1 MSIKREGSGA
11 VPERAGEHTGAAFR
25 YRRAIGVMSTFAV
38 LAGTGCS
45 ANQATSQRQGND
57 NETAYMVESGTANLH
72 AVEQGNAESKHVTI
86 AVHGGPGL
94 SLESLGDLESL
105 AGEDRLLV
113 RYDQRGTG
121 KSSEPTDGDYSIQS
135 QVADIEAVR
144 IATGADKIDLIGRS
158 WGGLLAT
165 AYAAENPDKVDD
177 LVLMSAVP
185 LDVEEYLAGQER
197 FSDRVAALQ
206 DEGIVPA
213 PLPEVVGNS
222 CEERINAVLPAY
234 MAEPTGE
241 VPDGVGSCAA
251 DASQRS
257 YEALMEPNVLQPY
270 TQLAR
275 RYTGDVLVLA
285 GDKDP
290 FGTEWPRRI
299 DTILA
304 KGAVTN
310 MILKDTGH
318 FVTFERPQEAL
329 GSIDSFLD

>member
-1 MSIKREGSGA
+1 MRVRQARAGTM
-11 VPERAGEHTGAAFR
+11 PERASEYKETTLRYGRTIGA
-25 YRRAIGVMSTFAV
+25 MSALAV
-38 LAGTGCS
+38 LIGTGCS
-45 ANQATSQRQGND
+45 AEQATPERKRID
-57 NETAYMVESGTANLH
+57 AETSFMVESGTASLH
-72 AVEQGNAESKHVTI
+72 AVGSGNPESKNVTI

-94 SLESLGDLESL
+94 SLESLDDLEAL

-121 KSSEPTDGDYSIQS
+121 NSTSPENGDYSIQS
-135 QVADIEAVR
+135 QVQDIEAVR
-144 IATGADKIDLIGRS
+144 IATGADTIDLIGRS

-165 AYAAENPDKVDD
+165 AYAAQNPDNVDD
-177 LVLMSAVP
+177 LVLLSSVP

-197 FSDRVAALQ
+197 FGDRVALLQ
-206 DEGIVPA
+206 AEGIVPD

-234 MAEPTGE
+234 MAEPTSE
-241 VPDGVGSCAA
+241 LPDGVGSCAA
-251 DASQRS
+251 EASQNS
-257 YEALMEPNVLQPY
+257 YEALMEPGVLQPY
-270 TQLAR
+270 TDLAR

-290 FGTEWPRRI
+290 FGMQWPRTI

-304 KGAVTN
+304 SGAVKN

-318 FVTFERPQEAL
+318 FVTFERPQESFEA
-329 GSIDSFLD
+329 IDSFLD